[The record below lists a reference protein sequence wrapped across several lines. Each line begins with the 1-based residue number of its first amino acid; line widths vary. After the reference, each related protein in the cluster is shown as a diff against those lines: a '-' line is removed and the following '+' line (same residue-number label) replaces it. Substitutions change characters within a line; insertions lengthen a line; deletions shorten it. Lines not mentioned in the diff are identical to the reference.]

1 MMRWTEEQ
9 QAIIESTGHLIRTDA
24 YAGTGKT
31 STLDGWAR
39 AHSDQRILY
48 LAFNRSVREEA
59 KRRFPSHV
67 TSVTTHAVAGPML
80 RRYQHK
86 LAKSLRPYQIMREMG
101 LDWIPYRERVF
112 YAKLLIETLRAY
124 FISTADTI
132 TAELVTTVMPL
143 GAGVL
148 RHVGTDAVARDAQKL
163 WDRMRDPND
172 RAIGMPHDGYL
183 KLFVLDQP
191 RLPYDTVLFDEAQDA
206 NPITLQLMAL
216 QSHARQI
223 FVGDPHQAIYGFR
236 GAVNAM
242 EALDADETYRLT
254 GSFRFGSAIA
264 GVGTRL
270 LRWRDDTLPP
280 LRGLNGDPDELRSAG
295 GMPMPVT
302 MITRTN
308 AQLFAE
314 AVSVMNALPDAKLA
328 FIGGIDSYRFELIE
342 DVYGLWAQKPETV
355 RDPFVRLFDTFDELE
370 QYAAD
375 AEDKELGIRC
385 RLVKQWQH
393 SIPVYIKQLRAA
405 AGPLEDAQVAFATAH
420 KSKGLEFPNVR
431 LGRDFA
437 DLVADAQ
444 TWTAYQNAPPGPAR
458 DELEAQLLRQEELNI
473 WYVAATRA
481 QRRLYLPSPE
491 VHQLLAVHPAAVA
504 H

>member
-1 MMRWTEEQ
+1 MQWTDEQ
-9 QAIIESTGHLIRTDA
+9 KAIIDAQGHLIRINA

-31 STLDGWAR
+31 STLEGRAR
-39 AHSDQRILY
+39 AYPKQRIEY
-48 LAFNRSVREEA
+48 LAFNASVAKEA
-59 KRRFPSHV
+59 RRRFPSNV
-67 TSVTTHAVAGPML
+67 DARTTHSLAGPVL

-86 LAKSLRPYQIMREMG
+86 LVGSLRPYQIMREMG
-101 LDWIPYRERVF
+101 LDWVGYRERVF

-124 FISTADTI
+124 FISTAEDI
-132 TAELVTTVMPL
+132 TPELVTQVMPL
-143 GAGVL
+143 GTGVL
-148 RHVGTDAVARDAQKL
+148 RHVGPSSVARDAQKL

-172 RAIGMPHDGYL
+172 RAIGMLHDGYL
-183 KLFVLDQP
+183 KLFVLERPQ
-191 RLPYDTVLFDEAQDA
+191 LPVDSIYVDEAQDL
-206 NPITLQLMAL
+206 NPITMQLLEM
-216 QSHARQI
+216 QTHAQQI

-242 EALDADETYRLT
+242 DTINADETHRLT

-280 LRGLNGDPDELRSAG
+280 LRGLSGQPDELRSMG
-295 GMPMPVT
+295 GIPMPVT
-302 MITRTN
+302 IITRTN

-314 AVSVMNALPDAKLA
+314 AVSVMNAVPNVKLA
-328 FIGGIDSYRFELIE
+328 FVGGIDSYRFELIE
-342 DVYGLWAQKPETV
+342 DVYGLWSYKPAAI

-370 QYAAD
+370 QYATD
-375 AEDKELGIRC
+375 AEDKELAIRC

-393 SIPVYIKQLRAA
+393 SIPVYIAQLRAA
-405 AGPLEDAQVAFATAH
+405 AGPEKDAQVLFATAH
-420 KSKGLEFPNVR
+420 KAKGLEFPNVR

-437 DLVADAQ
+437 DLVTDAKV
-444 TWTAYQNAPPGPAR
+444 WTAYQNAPPGRER
-458 DELEAQLLRQEELNI
+458 DELVAQLVPQEELNI

-491 VHQLLAVHPAAVA
+491 LHQLLAGAPAAVA
-504 H
+504 Q

>member
-1 MMRWTEEQ
+1 MQWTDEQ
-9 QAIIESTGHLIRTDA
+9 KAIIDAQGHLIRINA
-24 YAGTGKT
+24 YAGAGKT
-31 STLDGWAR
+31 STLEGRAR
-39 AHSDQRILY
+39 AYPQQRIEY
-48 LAFNRSVREEA
+48 LAFNSSVAKEA
-59 KRRFPSHV
+59 RRRFPSNV
-67 TSVTTHAVAGPML
+67 DARTTHSLAGPVL

-86 LAKSLRPYQIMREMG
+86 LVGALRPYQIMREMG
-101 LDWIPYRERVF
+101 LDWVGRRERVF

-124 FISTADTI
+124 FISTSEEI
-132 TAELVTTVMPL
+132 TPELVTQVMPL
-143 GAGVL
+143 GTGVL
-148 RHVGTDAVARDAQKL
+148 RHVGPSSVARDAKKL

-172 RAIGMPHDGYL
+172 RAIGMLHDGYL
-183 KLFVLDQP
+183 KLFVLERPQ
-191 RLPYDTVLFDEAQDA
+191 LPVDSIYVDEAQDL
-206 NPITLQLMAL
+206 NPITMQLLAM
-216 QSHARQI
+216 QTHAQQI

-242 EALDADETYRLT
+242 DAITADETHRLT

-280 LRGLNGDPDELRSAG
+280 LRGLSGQPDELRSMG

-314 AVSVMNALPDAKLA
+314 AVAVMNALPDAKLA

-342 DVYGLWAQKPETV
+342 DVYGLWSYKPAEI

-444 TWTAYQNAPPGPAR
+444 TWEACQKAPSAHVR
-458 DELEAQLLRQEELNI
+458 NELEAQLLPQEELNI

-481 QRRLYLPSPE
+481 QQRLYLPSPE
-491 VHQLLAVHPAAVA
+491 VHHLLANAPSAVA